1 MAERQ
6 GGYPGEVQTI
16 QSGRAVHRR
25 ERRHRVHAVAVGAVA
40 VIATA
45 TLGGLAFG
53 PSSLTTSTIAGR
65 ATAVAAGLSP
75 STQAAP
81 TVAEPGQSAS
91 SSGSEKAN
99 PARTS
104 TSVPSEATGTIR
116 RATSAEEVGIVDIT
130 TVLDYGEGAA
140 AGTGVVLTSAGEI
153 LTNNHVIEG
162 ATRIRVTV
170 PATGS
175 SYTASVVG
183 TDPTDDVAVLRLS
196 GASGL
201 ATAHLAT
208 GIQAGQVAV
217 GDAVTAVG
225 NAGGTGGTP
234 TAASGTVVALGR
246 DITASDETGAVPE
259 RLTGLIEVN
268 AAVQA
273 GDSGGPLYAQGVVV
287 GIDTAASAS
296 AQRGFDT
303 SAATTRSEGFA
314 IPITTATTIA
324 DQIVAGQNSSRV
336 HQGEPAF
343 LGVQMPAG
351 RTRAGDGATISGV
364 VAGSPAAAAGLEAGD
379 TITAIN
385 GTAINNTPALSGALA
400 NHQPH
405 DRITV
410 GWTDPA
416 GTPHTAT
423 VTLATGPA
431 D

>member
-6 GGYPGEVQTI
+6 DVSPVHEQPIRPGHT
-16 QSGRAVHRR
+16 SHRR
-25 ERRHRVHAVAVGAVA
+25 TRYHRRHTVALGAAA

-45 TLGGLAFG
+45 TLGGIALG
-53 PSSLTTSTIAGR
+53 PSSFTTSTIAGR
-65 ATAVAAGLSP
+65 ASAATVGP
-75 STQAAP
+75 SATTAAP
-81 TVAEPGQSAS
+81 PVHESGGSAS
-91 SSGSEKAN
+91 ANAPQTAGS
-99 PARTS
+99 ARTG
-104 TSVPSEATGTIR
+104 TSIPSEATGTTR
-116 RATSAEEVGIVDIT
+116 HATSAEEVGVVDIT
-130 TVLDYGEGAA
+130 TVLDFGQGAA
-140 AGTGVVLTSAGEI
+140 AGTGVVLTSTGEI

-170 PATGS
+170 PSTRT

-183 TDPTDDVAVLRLS
+183 TDPTDDIAVLRLS

-201 ATAHLAT
+201 ATARLAT
-208 GIQAGQVAV
+208 DTQAGQVRV

-246 DITASDETGAVPE
+246 DITASDETGADPE

-273 GDSGGPLYAQGVVV
+273 GDSGGPLYSDGVVV

-296 AQRGFDT
+296 ASGGFDT
-303 SAATTRSEGFA
+303 TAATSRSAGFA
-314 IPITTATTIA
+314 IPITTATAIA
-324 DQIVAGQNSSRV
+324 ERIVAGEDNRTI

-343 LGVQMPAG
+343 LGVQTLATRNHAG
-351 RTRAGDGATISGV
+351 GGATISGV
-364 VAGSPAAAAGLEAGD
+364 VEGSPAATAGLRAGD

-385 GTAINNTPALSGALA
+385 ATAVDNTPALSGALA
-400 NHQPH
+400 VHRPH
-405 DRITV
+405 DRVRV
-410 GWTDPA
+410 GWTDTA
-416 GTPHTAT
+416 GTSHTAT
-423 VTLATGPA
+423 VTLIAGPA